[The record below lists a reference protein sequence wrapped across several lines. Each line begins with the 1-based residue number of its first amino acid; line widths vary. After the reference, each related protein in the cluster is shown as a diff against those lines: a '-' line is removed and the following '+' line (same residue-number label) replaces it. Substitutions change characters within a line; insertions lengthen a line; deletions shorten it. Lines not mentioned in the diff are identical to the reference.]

1 MVSIPNIYASKHIK
15 LMIAVPII
23 LMLIGVYLSSQIVLD
38 TSLRGGVSV
47 TLQLNKSVSTS
58 GIAAMVSSRLGMP
71 AASVSVATSPGGIDI
86 TIPANSSLAAAE
98 NYLLGFYTFKSNYT
112 SYAFNATSAQIA
124 LQKDPANQTLKNES
138 AVATAGMNKSVQG
151 MVAELSG
158 EVAALKPLTGTIAY
172 NASQIE
178 NLSSIAQNAY
188 TNASS
193 IYKNHIIEVLHSVVP
208 FSVYSYQQV
217 TPTLSRYFLS
227 QVEEVII
234 VAFLLISIAVF
245 AVFRSAVPSLAMIF
259 GTGNDIIIA
268 LGAMGLFKIP
278 LGLASLGGLLMLIG
292 YSIDT
297 ELLTSI
303 RILKRREGTVE
314 ERAYGAMRTGITM
327 TSAAIVSFAVLFIV
341 SLVTYIPTYYEIS
354 GVVLFGLIGDLF
366 TTWLVNAPMIMLYKK
381 HKEKM

>member
-1 MVSIPNIYASKHIK
+1 MVSIPNIYTSKHIK
-15 LMIAVPII
+15 RMIAVPII
-23 LMLIGVYLSSQIVLD
+23 LMLIGIYLSSQIVLD

-58 GIAAMVSSRLGMP
+58 DIASMVSSKFGIP
-71 AASVSVATSPGGIDI
+71 AASVSVVTSPGGIEI
-86 TIPANSSLAAAE
+86 TIPTNSSLASAE
-98 NYLLGFYTFKSNYT
+98 SYLLGFYAFKSNYT

-124 LQKDPANQTLKNES
+124 LQRDPSNQTLKNES
-138 AVATAGMNKSVQG
+138 AFATAGMNKSVQG
-151 MVAELSG
+151 MTAELNG
-158 EVAALKPLTGTIAY
+158 ELAALKPLIGSMTY

-178 NLSSIAQNAY
+178 NLSSVAQNAY
-188 TNASS
+188 TDASD
-193 IYKNHIIEVLHSVVP
+193 IYKNHVITVLHSIAP

-217 TPTLSRYFLS
+217 TPTLSRYFLG
-227 QVEEVII
+227 QVEEVIL
-234 VAFLLISIAVF
+234 VAFLLISISVF
-245 AVFRSAVPSLAMIF
+245 VIFRSPIPSLAMIF

-303 RILKRREGTVE
+303 RILKRREGTIE

-327 TSAAIVSFAVLFIV
+327 TTTAIVSFAVLFIV
-341 SLVTYIPTYYEIS
+341 SLVAYIPTYYEIS

-366 TTWLVNAPMIMLYKK
+366 TTWLGNAPMIMLYKR
-381 HKEKM
+381 HKEKI